1 MNVQHQLSLS
11 ESRRAAAAGLALTVT
26 GAATA
31 ALTDPIL
38 AAIVAAGGF
47 VATLAVV
54 RLELTRR

>member
-1 MNVQHQLSLS
+1 MNVLHQISLS
-11 ESRRAAAAGLALTVT
+11 ESRRAAAAGLALTGA

-38 AAIVAAGGF
+38 AGVVAAGG
-47 VATLAVV
+47 VIATLAVV